1 MNKYETI
8 NGSNYQQNL
17 IYNNYTTNF
26 RNNYNNSNSFSKSF
40 NNIET
45 NNYDNYNNNSTLNYF
60 EIKNIVRNEFA
71 ELIIPYQKQLNNYD
85 NIVNRKINDIESNLK
100 GIIDSKSFENLN
112 QTAQMIN
119 RFLKNQNLNFMNRDN
134 NIPQNNNVNNNIKS
148 NNNLE
153 NKLNLMLKNQYDNKF
168 DVLERQ
174 INSMDSLLKTFQK
187 TFDSNMLDIL
197 KNNELKRNYV
207 DSKEYEK
214 FKKDYDFEMQKIKDE
229 QKKIQ
234 VLNNQTEE
242 IFKRINAL
250 IIENKD
256 NKTVFLNEIN
266 ILKKNSD
273 NIDKIIFELENKINQ
288 SQIERL
294 NEINFDD
301 LKNLNIYEIEEI
313 KEKYKSLNNN
323 IDILYER
330 LKSNDKYLTGI
341 NNKYNELEQNINY
354 ISKDVDFLNNQN
366 LNLQLEEINKKFEEL
381 NNKLEEYYIRNK
393 SITNKMENIDK
404 IIHDEENNNDNKNH
418 EKNINNE
425 NGVKTS
431 ENENIFGLTGSRR
444 QRRNLTKS
452 EISASTNKINNL
464 NIDENTT
471 KILKKIEDFN
481 IDNINKKLENLSN
494 ENKMLLS
501 KMETNNE
508 NFMNINEQENKLNLK
523 IDELNKKVKESEN
536 RLYLLEL
543 KNFGSTNENDN
554 NNEQIKENK
563 SPFTQANI
571 NKEENSLKNEKNK
584 TDKNND
590 FVDGNIYNNNNDINL
605 FKNNENELIEKIIN
619 EEKNDYKELSSDVA
633 NKEDKSFKDISISSL
648 IKPILDDNKNRKS
661 NDNNSK
667 IKEGETNN
675 KNNNDIDNYDD
686 FDDI

>member
-8 NGSNYQQNL
+8 NGSNYHQNL

-404 IIHDEENNNDNKNH
+404 IIHDEENNNDNKIH

-425 NGVKTS
+425 SGVKTS

-554 NNEQIKENK
+554 NNGQIKENK